1 MIAMPE
7 IAAAIRATCH
17 LLPVLPFLIAWH
29 IIAGLAIAPIN
40 PMMRTVMQERL
51 PAEMRAR
58 VFGTMIAGSLAG
70 IPLGTLL
77 SGYVVTWFGLQ
88 ATILVMGALYLVA
101 TLSLLVNPA
110 LRGMEQIT
118 A

>member
-1 MIAMPE
+1 MS
-7 IAAAIRATCH
+7 
-17 LLPVLPFLIAWH
+17 
-29 IIAGLAIAPIN
+29 
-40 PMMRTVMQERL
+40 TVMQERL

-58 VFGTMIAGSLAG
+58 VFGTMSAGFLAG

-77 SGYVVTWFGLQ
+77 SGYVVAWIGLQ

-101 TLSLLVNPA
+101 TLSLLVNPT
-110 LRGMEQIT
+110 LRGMEKIT

>member
-1 MIAMPE
+1 MVFL
-7 IAAAIRATCH
+7 

-40 PMMRTVMQERL
+40 SLMRTVMQERL

-77 SGYVVTWFGLQ
+77 SGSVV
-88 ATILVMGALYLVA
+88 A
-101 TLSLLVNPA
+101 
-110 LRGMEQIT
+110 
-118 A
+118 

>member
-1 MIAMPE
+1 
-7 IAAAIRATCH
+7 
-17 LLPVLPFLIAWH
+17 
-29 IIAGLAIAPIN
+29 
-40 PMMRTVMQERL
+40 MRTVMQERL

-77 SGYVVTWFGLQ
+77 IGYVVTWIGLQ

-101 TLSLLVNPA
+101 MLSLLVNPA
-110 LRGMEQIT
+110 LKRMEKPLG
-118 A
+118 

>member
-1 MIAMPE
+1 MVFL
-7 IAAAIRATCH
+7 

-40 PMMRTVMQERL
+40 PLMRTVMQERL

-58 VFGTMIAGSLAG
+58 VFGTMIAGS
-70 IPLGTLL
+70 LL